1 MRVYL
6 DNCCFNRPFDD
17 QRQIKIRIETEAKLF
32 VQEKIRD
39 KQVELVWSYILEFEN
54 ENNPFEERKNA
65 IRKWKKI
72 ASIDLDEKRE
82 IIDEAK
88 MLEKSGI
95 KAKDALHVACA
106 VYSQCEYFVT
116 TDEEIIHKLSD
127 YNKIK
132 IVNPVSLI
140 DKIEG

>member
-1 MRVYL
+1 VYL